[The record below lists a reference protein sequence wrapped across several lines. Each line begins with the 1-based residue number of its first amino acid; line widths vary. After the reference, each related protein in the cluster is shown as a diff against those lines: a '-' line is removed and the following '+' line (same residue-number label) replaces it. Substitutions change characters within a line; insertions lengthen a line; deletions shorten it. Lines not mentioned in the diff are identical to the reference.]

1 MRVAVVDIGTNSTR
15 LLVAD
20 VDARTRSLRELE
32 RRSVVTRLGEGV
44 DATGALGDAPRE
56 RVFAALE
63 EYAAAIAEHGA
74 TATTAVMTSAVRDA
88 SNGGEF
94 ATAVRE
100 RHGLEGRTLS
110 GDEEARLT
118 FLGATAARANE
129 PGERLLV
136 IDIGGGSTEMV
147 EGAGGEVEFH
157 VSTQVGVVRHTE
169 RFLHADPPT
178 PGELEALARAAREE
192 IDASVPEDVRDRVQ
206 AAVAVAGTAT
216 QLAAIDLELE
226 PYDSSRVE
234 GHRLPRERLEALRD
248 RLASVPLA
256 ERRQIT
262 GLDPARAPTIVA
274 GVTILLQVVGAF
286 GLGGVEVSERDILW
300 GVALDST

>member
-1 MRVAVVDIGTNSTR
+1 MTRVAVVDIGTNSTR
-15 LLVAD
+15 LLVAEPED
-20 VDARTRSLRELE
+20 GTLRELARE
-32 RRSVVTRLGEGV
+32 SIVTRLGEGV
-44 DATGALGDAPRE
+44 DATGRLGDEPQA
-56 RVFAALE
+56 RVFDALDGYRE
-63 EYAAAIAEHGA
+63 VMDAHDA
-74 TATTAVMTSAVRDA
+74 TVRTVVMTSAVRDA
-88 SNGGEF
+88 TNGAEF
-94 ATAVRE
+94 ADQVRE
-100 RHGLEGRTLS
+100 RYGLTGRTLS
-110 GDEEARLT
+110 GDEEARLS
-118 FLGATAARANE
+118 FLGATSSRPE
-129 PGERLLV
+129 DVPLLV
-136 IDIGGGSTEMV
+136 IDIGGGSTELV

-169 RFLHADPPT
+169 RFLDADPPT

-192 IDASVPEDVRDRVQ
+192 IDASVPEDVRNRVQ

-234 GHRLPRERLEALRD
+234 GHRLPLERLEALRD
-248 RLASVPLA
+248 RLAAVPLA

>member
-1 MRVAVVDIGTNSTR
+1 VTRVAVVDIGTNSTR
-15 LLVAD
+15 LLVAEPED
-20 VDARTRSLRELE
+20 GTLRELARE
-32 RRSVVTRLGEGV
+32 SIVTRLGEGV
-44 DATGALGDAPRE
+44 DATGRLGDEPQA
-56 RVFAALE
+56 RVFDALDGYRE
-63 EYAAAIAEHGA
+63 VMDAHDA
-74 TATTAVMTSAVRDA
+74 TVRTVVMTSAVRDA
-88 SNGGEF
+88 TNGAEF
-94 ATAVRE
+94 ADQVRE
-100 RHGLEGRTLS
+100 RYGLTGRTLS
-110 GDEEARLT
+110 GDEEARLS
-118 FLGATAARANE
+118 FLGATSSR
-129 PGERLLV
+129 PGDVPLLV

-234 GHRLPRERLEALRD
+234 GHRLPRERLEALCD

>member
-1 MRVAVVDIGTNSTR
+1 VTRVAVVDIGTNSTR
-15 LLVAD
+15 LLVAEPD
-20 VDARTRSLRELE
+20 DGTLRELARE
-32 RRSVVTRLGEGV
+32 SIVTRLGEGV
-44 DATGALGDAPRE
+44 DATGRLGDAPQARVLEALDGFRE
-56 RVFAALE
+56 VMDA
-63 EYAAAIAEHGA
+63 HGA
-74 TATTAVMTSAVRDA
+74 TVRTVVMTSAVRDA
-88 SNGGEF
+88 ANGAEF
-94 ATAVRE
+94 ADQVRE
-100 RHGLEGRTLS
+100 RYGLTGRTLS
-110 GDEEARLT
+110 GDEEARLS
-118 FLGATAARANE
+118 FLGATSSR
-129 PGERLLV
+129 PGDVPLLV

-169 RFLHADPPT
+169 RFLHSDPPA
-178 PGELEALARAAREE
+178 PGELDALARAAREE
-192 IDASVPEDVRDRVQ
+192 IEASVPEDVRDRVQ

-234 GHRLPRERLEALRD
+234 GHQLSRERLDALRD
-248 RLASVPLA
+248 RLAAVPLA
-256 ERRQIT
+256 ERRRIT